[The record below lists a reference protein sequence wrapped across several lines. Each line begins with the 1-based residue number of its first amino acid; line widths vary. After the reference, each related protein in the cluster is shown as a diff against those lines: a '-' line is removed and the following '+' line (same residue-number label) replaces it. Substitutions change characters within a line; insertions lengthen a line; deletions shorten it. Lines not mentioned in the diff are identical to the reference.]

1 MTRKQWAIIAAMALA
16 VVCELCAGVWIVR
29 DINQQ
34 PDIVVQVPETSP
46 APPPQTPAL
55 SPTNGP
61 TPTSPF
67 PPMSTPPQPTP
78 TSTRVFTREEINE
91 PTLERIADEVIAW
104 RELQPLAE
112 VDLQFLT
119 LAELKERFAQH
130 YAEETTPEDI
140 EKMRQAYVILG
151 LLDEDFDLAAALVD
165 MQAES
170 IAGFYTPEEK
180 KLYLISEYELVETEQ
195 KITFAHEYTH
205 ALQDQHFDL
214 AHLMDVEGNSDRVLA
229 ARSLAE
235 GDATLLM
242 AVYAYEN
249 VTQAEWDWLA
259 YQASRL
265 EEEKVE
271 TAPQAL
277 GQVSLFPYTYG
288 TQFVLG
294 LFFQGGWAAVNQA
307 YSSPPRS
314 TEQVMHLD
322 KYISK
327 DEPQTVELPDLAAHL
342 GEGWE
347 QLDRDVMGEL
357 VTTLYLGQHLDAGQ
371 AAQAAE
377 GWDGDAY
384 VILRNAQGQRLLV
397 VRSVWDSV
405 AEAQE
410 FSAAFGDYVT
420 RKYGETL
427 TPGTGKAGRKWWDAP
442 TVSVLS
448 SRHGQET
455 LIVTAPDRGS
465 AEKALAQFSG
475 F

>member
-1 MTRKQWAIIAAMALA
+1 MTKKQWAIIAALALA
-16 VVCELCAGVWIVR
+16 VFCELSALGGLVVWDSR
-29 DINQQ
+29 QQ
-34 PDIVVQVPETSP
+34 TAAVVQIPEASP
-46 APPPQTPAL
+46 APPTETPTPPPTLPPTATPEPI
-55 SPTNGP
+55 PTN
-61 TPTSPF
+61 
-67 PPMSTPPQPTP
+67 
-78 TSTRVFTREEINE
+78 TRVFTREEVNE
-91 PTLERIADEVIAW
+91 PTLARIADEVIAW

-112 VDLQFLT
+112 VDFQLLT
-119 LAELKERFAQH
+119 LAELKERFAEY

-140 EKMRQAYVILG
+140 EKMRQAYVTLG

-170 IAGFYTPEEK
+170 IAGFYTPDEK
-180 KLYLISEYELVETEQ
+180 RLYVISEYELVETEQ

-205 ALQDQHFDL
+205 ALQDQHFGL
-214 AHLMDVEGNSDRVLA
+214 ARLIDVEGNSDRALA
-229 ARSLAE
+229 TRSLAE

-277 GQVSLFPYTYG
+277 GKVSLFPYTYG

-294 LFFQGGWAAVNQA
+294 LFFEGGLEVGWAAVNQA
-307 YSSPPRS
+307 YSYPPQS

-322 KYISK
+322 KYIGG
-327 DEPQTVELPDLAAHL
+327 DEPQSVELPDLAAIL

-357 VTTLYLGQHLDAGQ
+357 VTMLYLGEQLDEGQ
-371 AAQAAE
+371 AAKAAE

-384 VILRNAQGQRLLV
+384 VILRNSQGQRLLV
-397 VRSVWDSV
+397 VRTVWDSA

-410 FSAAFGDYVT
+410 FSTAFSDYVT
-420 RKYGETL
+420 RKYEGTL
-427 TPGTGKAGRKWWDAP
+427 TPSAEKATRKWCDTP

-448 SRHGQET
+448 SQHDQET
-455 LIVTAPDRGS
+455 LIVVAPDRGN
-465 AEKALAQFSG
+465 AETVLAQFSG

>member
-1 MTRKQWAIIAAMALA
+1 MTRKQRAIIAALALA
-16 VVCELCAGVWIVR
+16 VVCELCALGGLVVW
-29 DINQQ
+29 DSQQ
-34 PDIVVQVPETSP
+34 TTAVVQLPTASP
-46 APPPQTPAL
+46 APPTETATSTATLPPTATP
-55 SPTNGP
+55 PEP
-61 TPTSPF
+61 TPTN
-67 PPMSTPPQPTP
+67 
-78 TSTRVFTREEINE
+78 TRVFTREEINE
-91 PTLERIADEVIAW
+91 PTLQRIADEVIAW

-112 VDLQFLT
+112 VDFQLLT
-119 LAELKERFAQH
+119 VAELKERFAQY
-130 YAEETTPEDI
+130 YAEEYAPEDI
-140 EKMRQAYVILG
+140 EKMQQAYVTLG
-151 LLDEDFDLAAALVD
+151 LLDEDFDLATALVD

-170 IAGFYTPEEK
+170 IAGFYTPDEK
-180 KLYLISEYELVETEQ
+180 RLYIISEYELVETEQ
-195 KITFAHEYTH
+195 RITFAHEYTH
-205 ALQDQHFDL
+205 ALQDQHFGL
-214 AHLMDVEGNSDRVLA
+214 ARLIEVEGNSDRALA

-307 YSSPPRS
+307 YSYPPQS

-322 KYISK
+322 RYIGR
-327 DEPQTVELPDLAAHL
+327 DEPQAVELPDLSASL

-357 VTTLYLGQHLDAGQ
+357 VTMLYLGEQLDEGQ
-371 AAQAAE
+371 AAKAAE
-377 GWDGDAY
+377 GWGGDTY
-384 VILRNAQGQRLLV
+384 VVLRNSQGQRLLV
-397 VRSVWDSV
+397 MRAVWDSV

-410 FSAAFGDYVT
+410 FSAAFSDYVT
-420 RKYGETL
+420 RKYGGTL
-427 TPGTGKAGRKWWDAP
+427 TPSAEKAERKWCDTP
-442 TVSVLS
+442 TVSVLFS
-448 SRHGQET
+448 QHDQET
-455 LIVTAPDRGS
+455 LIVVAPDRGS
-465 AEKALAQFSG
+465 TEKVLAQFSG

>member
-1 MTRKQWAIIAAMALA
+1 MTRKQWAIIAALALA
-16 VVCELCAGVWIVR
+16 VVCELGVLGGLVMWDSR
-29 DINQQ
+29 QQ
-34 PDIVVQVPETSP
+34 TTAVVEIPEASP
-46 APPPQTPAL
+46 APPTE
-55 SPTNGP
+55 TP
-61 TPTSPF
+61 TPTATSP
-67 PPMSTPPQPTP
+67 PTATPPQPTP
-78 TSTRVFTREEINE
+78 TNTRVFTREEINE
-91 PTLERIADEVIAW
+91 PTLAGIADEVTIW

-112 VDLQFLT
+112 VDFQFLT
-119 LAELKERFAQH
+119 LAELKERFAEH
-130 YAEETTPEDI
+130 YATETTPEDI
-140 EKMRQAYVILG
+140 EKMRQAYVTLG

-170 IAGFYTPEEK
+170 IAGFYAPDEK
-180 KLYLISEYELVETEQ
+180 RLYIISERELVETEQ

-205 ALQDQHFDL
+205 ALQDQHFGL
-214 AHLMDVEGNSDRVLA
+214 ARLTDIEGNSDQALA
-229 ARSLAE
+229 VRSLAE

-288 TQFVLG
+288 TRFVLG
-294 LFFQGGWAAVNQA
+294 LFLQGGWAAVDQS
-307 YSSPPRS
+307 YSDPPQS
-314 TEQVMHLD
+314 TEQIIHLD
-322 KYISK
+322 KYIGRDK
-327 DEPQTVELPDLAAHL
+327 PQLVKLPDLAAIL

-357 VTTLYLGQHLDAGQ
+357 VTMLYLGEYLAKEQ

-384 VILRNAQGQRLLV
+384 VILRNSQGQRLLV
-397 VRSVWDSV
+397 VHSVWDSA

-410 FSAAFGDYVT
+410 FLAAFSDYVT
-420 RKYGETL
+420 RKHGGTL
-427 TPGTGKAGRKWWDAP
+427 TPSAEKATRKWWDVP

-448 SRHGQET
+448 SQHDQET
-455 LIVTAPDRGS
+455 LIIVAPDHGS
-465 AEKALAQFSG
+465 AEKTLAQFSG

>member
-1 MTRKQWAIIAAMALA
+1 MTRKQWAIIAVLALA
-16 VVCELCAGVWIVR
+16 VVCELSALGGLVVWDSR
-29 DINQQ
+29 QQ
-34 PDIVVQVPETSP
+34 TAIVVQVPTASP
-46 APPPQTPAL
+46 APPTETPA
-55 SPTNGP
+55 PTA
-61 TPTSPF
+61 TF
-67 PPMSTPPQPTP
+67 PPTSTPPESTP

-91 PTLERIADEVIAW
+91 RTLTEIADEVIAW

-112 VDLQFLT
+112 VDFQFLT
-119 LAELKERFAQH
+119 LAELKERFAQY
-130 YAEETTPEDI
+130 YAEEYTPEDV
-140 EKMRQAYVILG
+140 EKMRQAYVTLG
-151 LLDEDFDLAAALVD
+151 LLDEDFDLAAVLVD

-170 IAGFYTPEEK
+170 VAGFYSPEEK
-180 KLYLISEYELVETEQ
+180 RLYIISEHELVETEQ

-205 ALQDQHFDL
+205 ALQDQHFGL
-214 AHLMDVEGNSDRVLA
+214 ARLADVEGNSDRALA

-249 VTQAEWDWLA
+249 VTQAEWKWLA

-277 GQVSLFPYTYG
+277 GEVSLFPYTYG

-294 LFFQGGWAAVNQA
+294 LFFQGGWAAVGRA
-307 YSSPPRS
+307 YSYPPQS

-322 KYISK
+322 KYIGR
-327 DEPQTVELPDLAAHL
+327 DEPQSVELPDLALIL

-357 VTTLYLGQHLDAGQ
+357 VTMLYLGELLEEGQ
-371 AAQAAE
+371 AAKAAE
-377 GWDGDAY
+377 GWDGDAC

-397 VRSVWDSV
+397 VRSVWDSA

-410 FSAAFGDYVT
+410 FSAAFSDYVIK
-420 RKYGETL
+420 KYGDAL
-427 TPGTGKAGRKWWDAP
+427 TPSTGKAQRTWWDAP

-448 SRHGQET
+448 SRHGEET
-455 LIVTAPDRGS
+455 LIVVAPDRGS
-465 AEKALAQFSG
+465 AEKVLAQFSD

>member
-1 MTRKQWAIIAAMALA
+1 MTRKQWAIIGALALA
-16 VVCELCAGVWIVR
+16 VVCELGALGGLVVWDSR
-29 DINQQ
+29 QQ
-34 PDIVVQVPETSP
+34 AATIIQVPTASP
-46 APPPQTPAL
+46 ASPTEIPPPTA
-55 SPTNGP
+55 T
-61 TPTSPF
+61 F
-67 PPMSTPPQPTP
+67 PSTSTPPQPAP
-78 TSTRVFTREEINE
+78 TNTRVFSREEINE
-91 PTLERIADEVIAW
+91 PTLARIADEVIAW

-112 VDLQFLT
+112 VDFQLLT
-119 LAELKERFAQH
+119 LAELKERFAQY
-130 YAEETTPEDI
+130 YAEETTPGDI
-140 EKMRQAYVILG
+140 EKMRQAYVTLG
-151 LLDEDFDLAAALVD
+151 LLDDDFDLASALVD

-170 IAGFYTPEEK
+170 IAGFYTPDEK
-180 KLYLISEYELVETEQ
+180 RLYIISEYELVEIEQ

-205 ALQDQHFDL
+205 ALQDQHFGL
-214 AHLMDVEGNSDRVLA
+214 ARLIDVEGNSDRALA
-229 ARSLAE
+229 GRSLAE

-307 YSSPPRS
+307 YSYPPQS

-327 DEPQTVELPDLAAHL
+327 DEPQSVKLPDLAAIL

-347 QLDRDVMGEL
+347 QLDRDAMGEL
-357 VTTLYLGQHLDAGQ
+357 VTMLYLGEQLDEEQ
-371 AAQAAE
+371 AAKAAG

-384 VILRNAQGQRLLV
+384 AILRNSHGQRLLV
-397 VRSVWDSV
+397 VRSVWDSA
-405 AEAQE
+405 AEAKE
-410 FSAAFGDYVT
+410 FSVAFSDYVT
-420 RKYGETL
+420 RKYGGTL
-427 TPGTGKAGRKWWDAP
+427 TPSEEKAQRKWWEDP

-455 LIVTAPDRGS
+455 LIVVAPDRRS
-465 AEKALAQFSG
+465 AETVLAQFSG

>member
-1 MTRKQWAIIAAMALA
+1 MTKKQWAIIAALALA
-16 VVCELCAGVWIVR
+16 VVCELSALGGLVVW
-29 DINQQ
+29 DSSQQ
-34 PDIVVQVPETSP
+34 TTAVVQVPEASP
-46 APPPQTPAL
+46 APPTE
-55 SPTNGP
+55 SP
-61 TPTSPF
+61 TPTATL
-67 PPMSTPPQPTP
+67 PPTAAPQPAP

-91 PTLERIADEVIAW
+91 PTLARTADEVIAW

-112 VDLQFLT
+112 VHFQLLT
-119 LAELKERFAQH
+119 LAELKERFAQY

-140 EKMRQAYVILG
+140 EKMRQAYVTLG
-151 LLDEDFDLAAALVD
+151 LLDEDFDLATALVD

-170 IAGFYTPEEK
+170 IAGFYTTDEK
-180 KLYLISEYELVETEQ
+180 SLYIISEYELVETEER
-195 KITFAHEYTH
+195 ITFAHEYTH
-205 ALQDQHFDL
+205 ALQDQHFGL
-214 AHLMDVEGNSDRVLA
+214 ARLIDVEGNSDRALA

-249 VTQAEWDWLA
+249 MTQTEWDWLA

-277 GQVSLFPYTYG
+277 GEVSLFPYTYG

-307 YSSPPRS
+307 YGSPPQS

-322 KYISK
+322 KYIGG
-327 DEPQTVELPDLAAHL
+327 DEPQSVELPDLAAIL

-357 VTTLYLGQHLDAGQ
+357 VTMLYLGEQLDAGQ

-384 VILRNAQGQRLLV
+384 VILRNSQGQRLLV
-397 VRSVWDSV
+397 VRSIWDSA

-410 FSAAFGDYVT
+410 FSAAFSDYVT
-420 RKYGETL
+420 KKYGGTL
-427 TPGTGKAGRKWWDAP
+427 TPSTGRAQRKWWDAP
-442 TVSVLS
+442 TVSVLF

-455 LIVTAPDRGS
+455 LIMIAPDRGS

>member
-1 MTRKQWAIIAAMALA
+1 MTKKQWTIIAALALA
-16 VVCELCAGVWIVR
+16 VFCELCLGGWFVVWDSR
-29 DINQQ
+29 QQ
-34 PDIVVQVPETSP
+34 TTTVVQVPMASS
-46 APPPQTPAL
+46 APPTE
-55 SPTNGP
+55 TP
-61 TPTSPF
+61 TPTATPTF
-67 PPMSTPPQPTP
+67 PPTFTLLLPTP
-78 TSTRVFTREEINE
+78 TSTRVFSREEINE
-91 PTLERIADEVIAW
+91 PTLAGIADEVIAW

-112 VDLQFLT
+112 VDFQLLT
-119 LAELKERFAQH
+119 PAELKERFAEY
-130 YAEETTPEDI
+130 YAEEYTTEDI
-140 EKMRQAYVILG
+140 EKMRQAYVTLG
-151 LLDEDFDLAAALVD
+151 LLDEGFDLAATLVD

-170 IAGFYTPEEK
+170 IAGFYTPDEK
-180 KLYLISEYELVETEQ
+180 RLYIISEYELVETEQ

-214 AHLMDVEGNSDRVLA
+214 ARLIDIEGNSDRALA

-242 AVYAYEN
+242 AVYAYDN
-249 VTQAEWDWLA
+249 VTEAEWKWLA

-277 GQVSLFPYTYG
+277 GIVSIFPYTYG

-294 LFFQGGWAAVNQA
+294 LFLQGGWPAVNQA
-307 YSSPPRS
+307 YSYPPQS
-314 TEQVMHLD
+314 TEQVMHVDRYLGR
-322 KYISK
+322 
-327 DEPQTVELPDLAAHL
+327 DEPQTMELPDLAAIL

-347 QLDRDVMGEL
+347 QLDRGVMGEL
-357 VTTLYLGQHLDAGQ
+357 VTMLYLGEELDEEQ
-371 AAQAAE
+371 AAWAAG

-384 VILRNAQGQRLLV
+384 AILRNSQGQRLLT
-397 VRSVWDSV
+397 VRTVWDSA

-420 RKYGETL
+420 KKYGGTL
-427 TPGTGKAGRKWWDAP
+427 TPGKTQREWRDAP
-442 TVSVLS
+442 TVSVLL

-455 LIVTAPDRGS
+455 LIVVAPDRGS
-465 AEKALAQFSG
+465 AEAVLAQFSG

>member
-1 MTRKQWAIIAAMALA
+1 MTRKQWAIIAALALA
-16 VVCELCAGVWIVR
+16 VVCELSVLGGLVVW
-29 DINQQ
+29 DSSQQ
-34 PDIVVQVPETSP
+34 TAAVVQVPEASP
-46 APPPQTPAL
+46 ALPTQT
-55 SPTNGP
+55 P
-61 TPTSPF
+61 TPTATL
-67 PPMSTPPQPTP
+67 PPTATPPEPAP
-78 TSTRVFTREEINE
+78 TSTRVFSREEINE
-91 PTLERIADEVIAW
+91 PTLARIADEVIAW

-112 VDLQFLT
+112 IDFQFLT
-119 LAELKERFAQH
+119 LAELKERFAQY
-130 YAEETTPEDI
+130 YAEEYTPEDI
-140 EKMRQAYVILG
+140 EKMRQVYVTLG
-151 LLDEDFDLAAALVD
+151 LLDEDFDLATALVD

-170 IAGFYTPEEK
+170 IAGLYTPDEK
-180 KLYLISEYELVETEQ
+180 RLYIISEYELVETEQ
-195 KITFAHEYTH
+195 RITFAHEYTH
-205 ALQDQHFDL
+205 ALQDQHFGL
-214 AHLMDVEGNSDRVLA
+214 AHLIDVEGNSDRALA

-265 EEEKVE
+265 EEEKVQ

-277 GQVSLFPYTYG
+277 GKVSLFPYTYG

-307 YSSPPRS
+307 YSSPPQS

-322 KYISK
+322 KYIGK
-327 DEPQTVELPDLAAHL
+327 DEPQSLELPNLASIL

-347 QLDRDVMGEL
+347 QLDRDVMGEW
-357 VTTLYLGQHLDAGQ
+357 VTMLYLGEQLGEGQ
-371 AAQAAE
+371 AAKAAE

-384 VILRNAQGQRLLV
+384 VILRNFQGQRLLV
-397 VRSVWDSV
+397 VRSVWDSA

-410 FSAAFGDYVT
+410 FSAAFSDYVT
-420 RKYGETL
+420 KKYGGTL
-427 TPGTGKAGRKWWDAP
+427 TPSAEKAARKWYDAP

-455 LIVTAPDRGS
+455 LIMIAPDRGS
-465 AEKALAQFSG
+465 AEKVLALFSD

>member
-1 MTRKQWAIIAAMALA
+1 MTRKQWAIIGALALA
-16 VVCELCAGVWIVR
+16 VVCELGVLGGLVVWDSR
-29 DINQQ
+29 QQ
-34 PDIVVQVPETSP
+34 TTTVVQVPTASP
-46 APPPQTPAL
+46 APPTE
-55 SPTNGP
+55 TP
-61 TPTSPF
+61 TPTATF
-67 PPMSTPPQPTP
+67 PSASTPPESTP

-91 PTLERIADEVIAW
+91 RTLTGIADEVIAW

-112 VDLQFLT
+112 VDFQFLT
-119 LAELKERFAQH
+119 LAELRERFAQY
-130 YAEETTPEDI
+130 YAEEYTPEDV
-140 EKMRQAYVILG
+140 EKMRQAYVTLG
-151 LLDEDFDLAAALVD
+151 LLDEDFDLAAVLVD

-170 IAGFYTPEEK
+170 VAGFYSPEEK
-180 KLYLISEYELVETEQ
+180 RLYIISEYELVETEQ
-195 KITFAHEYTH
+195 RITFAHEYTH
-205 ALQDQHFDL
+205 ALQDQHFGL
-214 AHLMDVEGNSDRVLA
+214 ARLADVEGNSDRALA

-249 VTQAEWDWLA
+249 VTQAEWKWLA

-277 GQVSLFPYTYG
+277 GEHSLFPYIYG
-288 TQFVLG
+288 TQLVLG

-307 YSSPPRS
+307 YSYPPMS

-322 KYISK
+322 KYIGR
-327 DEPQTVELPDLAAHL
+327 DEPQSVELPDLVSIL

-357 VTTLYLGQHLDAGQ
+357 VTMLYLGEQLDEGQ
-371 AAQAAE
+371 AAKAAE

-397 VRSVWDSV
+397 LRSVWDSA

-410 FSAAFGDYVT
+410 FSAVFSDYVVK
-420 RKYGETL
+420 KYGDAL
-427 TPGTGKAGRKWWDAP
+427 TPSTGKAQRIWWDAP

-448 SRHGQET
+448 SRHGEET
-455 LIVTAPDRGS
+455 LIVVAPDRGS
-465 AEKALAQFSG
+465 TEMVLAQFSG

>member
-1 MTRKQWAIIAAMALA
+1 MTRKQWIIIAALALA
-16 VVCELCAGVWIVR
+16 VVCELGALGGLVVW
-29 DINQQ
+29 DSSQQ
-34 PDIVVQVPETSP
+34 TAAVVQVPEASP
-46 APPPQTPAL
+46 APPTE
-55 SPTNGP
+55 TP
-61 TPTSPF
+61 TPTATL
-67 PPMSTPPQPTP
+67 PPTATPEPPPTN
-78 TSTRVFTREEINE
+78 TRVFTREEVNE
-91 PTLERIADEVIAW
+91 PTLARIADEVIAW

-112 VDLQFLT
+112 VDFQLLT
-119 LAELKERFAQH
+119 LAELKERFAEY
-130 YAEETTPEDI
+130 YAKETTPEDI
-140 EKMRQAYVILG
+140 EKMRQAYVTLG
-151 LLDEDFDLAAALVD
+151 LLDENFDLAAALVD

-170 IAGFYTPEEK
+170 IAGFYTPDEK
-180 KLYLISEYELVETEQ
+180 RLYIISEYELVETEE

-205 ALQDQHFDL
+205 ALQDQHFGL
-214 AHLMDVEGNSDRVLA
+214 ARLIDVEGNSDRALA

-249 VTQAEWDWLA
+249 VTQAEWNWLA

-265 EEEKVE
+265 DEDKVE

-294 LFFQGGWAAVNQA
+294 LFLLKGGWAAVNQA
-307 YSSPPRS
+307 YNYPPQS

-322 KYISK
+322 KYVGK
-327 DEPQTVELPDLAAHL
+327 DEPQSVELPDLTAIL

-357 VTTLYLGQHLDAGQ
+357 VTMLYLGEQLGEGQ
-371 AAQAAE
+371 AAKAAG

-384 VILRNAQGQRLLV
+384 VVLLNSQGQRLLV
-397 VRSVWDSV
+397 MRSVWDSA

-410 FSAAFGDYVT
+410 FSTAFSDYVT
-420 RKYGETL
+420 KKYGGTL
-427 TPGTGKAGRKWWDAP
+427 TPSAGKTERKWWDAP

-448 SRHGQET
+448 SQHDQET
-455 LIVTAPDRGS
+455 LIVVAPDRGS
-465 AEKALAQFSG
+465 AERVLAQFSG

>member
-1 MTRKQWAIIAAMALA
+1 MTRKQWAIIAALALA
-16 VVCELCAGVWIVR
+16 VVCELSALGGLVVW
-29 DINQQ
+29 DSSQQ
-34 PDIVVQVPETSP
+34 PAAVVQVPNASP
-46 APPPQTPAL
+46 APPTEA
-55 SPTNGP
+55 P
-61 TPTSPF
+61 TPTATLPA
-67 PPMSTPPQPTP
+67 TAIPQPAP

-91 PTLERIADEVIAW
+91 PTLARTADEVIAW

-112 VDLQFLT
+112 VDFQLLT
-119 LAELKERFAQH
+119 LAELKERFAQY
-130 YAEETTPEDI
+130 YAEEYTPEDI
-140 EKMRQAYVILG
+140 EKMRQTYVTLG
-151 LLDEDFDLAAALVD
+151 LLDEDFDLATTLVD

-170 IAGFYTPEEK
+170 IAGFYTPDEK
-180 KLYLISEYELVETEQ
+180 RLYIISEYELVETEQ

-205 ALQDQHFDL
+205 ALQDQHFGL
-214 AHLMDVEGNSDRVLA
+214 ARLIDVEGNSDRALA

-249 VTQAEWDWLA
+249 VTQTEWDWLA

-277 GQVSLFPYTYG
+277 GAVSLFPYTYG

-294 LFFQGGWAAVNQA
+294 LFLVEGGWTAVNQA
-307 YSSPPRS
+307 YSYPPQS

-322 KYISK
+322 KYTSR
-327 DEPQTVELPDLAAHL
+327 DEPQSVELPDLAASL

-357 VTTLYLGQHLDAGQ
+357 VTMLYLGEQLDAGQ

-384 VILRNAQGQRLLV
+384 VILRNSQGQRLLV
-397 VRSVWDSV
+397 VRAAWDSS

-410 FSAAFGDYVT
+410 FSAAFSDYVT
-420 RKYGETL
+420 KKYGGTL
-427 TPGTGKAGRKWWDAP
+427 TPSAEKAERKWWDAP
-442 TVSVLS
+442 TVSVLF

-455 LIVTAPDRGS
+455 LITIAPDRGS

>member
-1 MTRKQWAIIAAMALA
+1 MTKKQWAIIGALALA
-16 VVCELCAGVWIVR
+16 VICELSALGALVVW
-29 DINQQ
+29 DSSQQ
-34 PDIVVQVPETSP
+34 TATVVQIVETSP
-46 APPPQTPAL
+46 ALFTETL
-55 SPTNGP
+55 
-61 TPTSPF
+61 TPTATL
-67 PPMSTPPQPTP
+67 PPTITPQPPTP

-91 PTLERIADEVIAW
+91 PTLAGIADEVIAW
-104 RELQPLAE
+104 RELQPIAG
-112 VDLQFLT
+112 VDFQLLT
-119 LAELKERFAQH
+119 LAELKERFAQY
-130 YAEETTPEDI
+130 YAEESTPEDI
-140 EKMRQAYVILG
+140 EKMRQAYVTLG
-151 LLDEDFDLAAALVD
+151 LLDEDFDLATTLVD

-170 IAGFYTPEEK
+170 IAGFYTPSEK
-180 KLYLISEYELVETEQ
+180 RLYIISEYELVETEQ

-214 AHLMDVEGNSDRVLA
+214 ARLIDVEDNSDRALA
-229 ARSLAE
+229 ARALAE

-271 TAPQAL
+271 IAPQAL
-277 GQVSLFPYTYG
+277 GKVSLFPYTYG

-294 LFFQGGWAAVNQA
+294 LFLEGGPEVGWAAVNQA
-307 YSSPPRS
+307 YSDPPQS

-322 KYISK
+322 KYINR
-327 DEPQTVELPDLAAHL
+327 DEPQLVELPDLAAVL
-342 GEGWE
+342 SEGWE

-357 VTTLYLGQHLDAGQ
+357 VTMLYLGEQLDEEQ
-371 AAQAAE
+371 AAKAAE

-384 VILRNAQGQRLLV
+384 VILRNSQGQRLLV
-397 VRSVWDSV
+397 VHSVWDSA

-410 FSAAFGDYVT
+410 FSAAFSDYVAQKYEGPLTPSAEKAT
-420 RKYGETL
+420 RKWCDT
-427 TPGTGKAGRKWWDAP
+427 P

-448 SRHGQET
+448 SQHDQET
-455 LIVTAPDRGS
+455 LIVVAPDRGS
-465 AEKALAQFSG
+465 TEKVLAQFSD

>member
-1 MTRKQWAIIAAMALA
+1 MTRKQWAIIAVLALA
-16 VVCELCAGVWIVR
+16 VVCELSALGGLVLWDSR
-29 DINQQ
+29 QQ
-34 PDIVVQVPETSP
+34 TTAVVQIPETSA
-46 APPPQTPAL
+46 APSTE
-55 SPTNGP
+55 TP
-61 TPTSPF
+61 TPTATF
-67 PPMSTPPQPTP
+67 PPTSTPPQPTP

-91 PTLERIADEVIAW
+91 PALAGIADEVIAW

-112 VDLQFLT
+112 VDFQFLT
-119 LAELKERFAQH
+119 VAELKEHFAEY
-130 YAEETTPEDI
+130 YAEEYTPEDI
-140 EKMRQAYVILG
+140 EKMRQSYVTLG
-151 LLDEDFDLAAALVD
+151 LLNEDFDLAATLVD

-170 IAGFYTPEEK
+170 FAGFYTPEEK
-180 KLYLISEYELVETEQ
+180 RLYIISETELVETEQ

-214 AHLMDVEGNSDRVLA
+214 ARLIDVEGNSDRSLA

-294 LFFQGGWAAVNQA
+294 LFLEGGLEGGWAAVNQA
-307 YSSPPRS
+307 YTYPPQS
-314 TEQVMHLD
+314 TEQVLHLD
-322 KYISK
+322 RYIGR
-327 DEPQTVELPDLAAHL
+327 DEPQSVELPDVAAIL
-342 GEGWE
+342 GGGWE

-357 VTTLYLGQHLDAGQ
+357 VTMLYLGEQLDAGQ

-384 VILRNAQGQRLLV
+384 VILRNSQGQRLLV
-397 VRSVWDSV
+397 LRSVWDSA
-405 AEAQE
+405 AEVQE
-410 FSAAFGDYVT
+410 FSAAFSDYVT
-420 RKYGETL
+420 RKYGGTL
-427 TPGTGKAGRKWWDAP
+427 TPSAEKAERKWWDAP

-448 SRHGQET
+448 SQRDQET
-455 LIVTAPDRGS
+455 LIVVAPDRGS
-465 AEKALAQFSG
+465 SEKVLAQFSG

>member
-1 MTRKQWAIIAAMALA
+1 MTRKQWALIAALALA
-16 VVCELCAGVWIVR
+16 AVCELSVLGGLVVWDSR
-29 DINQQ
+29 QQ
-34 PDIVVQVPETSP
+34 TATIAQVPTGSPGPPRET
-46 APPPQTPAL
+46 
-55 SPTNGP
+55 P
-61 TPTSPF
+61 TPTAPSPPTSI
-67 PPMSTPPQPTP
+67 PPEPTP
-78 TSTRVFTREEINE
+78 TNTRVFTREEINE
-91 PTLERIADEVIAW
+91 PTLTKIADEVTAW

-112 VDLQFLT
+112 VDFQLLT
-119 LAELKERFAQH
+119 LAELKERFAQY
-130 YAEETTPEDI
+130 YAAEYAPGDI
-140 EKMRQAYVILG
+140 EKMRQAYVTLG
-151 LLDEDFDLAAALVD
+151 LLDEDFDLATALVD

-170 IAGFYTPEEK
+170 IAGFYIPDEK
-180 KLYLISEYELVETEQ
+180 RLYIVSETELVETEQ
-195 KITFAHEYTH
+195 KVTFAHEYTH
-205 ALQDQHFDL
+205 ALQDQHFGL
-214 AHLMDVEGNSDRVLA
+214 ARLIDVEGNSDRALA

-249 VTQAEWDWLA
+249 MTQAEWKWLA

-265 EEEKVE
+265 EEKKVE

-294 LFFQGGWAAVNQA
+294 LFFQGGWAAVDRA
-307 YSSPPRS
+307 YSYPPQS

-322 KYISK
+322 KYIGK
-327 DEPQTVELPDLAAHL
+327 DEPQAVDLPDLAATL

-357 VTTLYLGQHLDAGQ
+357 VTVLYLGEQLDEEQ
-371 AAQAAE
+371 AAKAAE

-397 VRSVWDSV
+397 VRAVWDSA

-410 FSAAFGDYVT
+410 FSAAFSDYVT
-420 RKYGETL
+420 KKYGGTL
-427 TPGTGKAGRKWWDAP
+427 TPSAEKAARKWYDDP

-448 SRHGQET
+448 SQHDQET
-455 LIVTAPDRGS
+455 LTVVAPDRGS
-465 AEKALAQFSG
+465 AEKVLAQFSG

>member
-1 MTRKQWAIIAAMALA
+1 MTRKQWAIIAALALA
-16 VVCELCAGVWIVR
+16 VVCELCLGGWFVVWDSR
-29 DINQQ
+29 QQ
-34 PDIVVQVPETSP
+34 TTTVVQVPMASP
-46 APPPQTPAL
+46 APATE
-55 SPTNGP
+55 TP
-61 TPTSPF
+61 TPTATL
-67 PPMSTPPQPTP
+67 PPTATPQPIP
-78 TSTRVFTREEINE
+78 TNTRVFTREEINE
-91 PTLERIADEVIAW
+91 PTLARITDEVVAW

-112 VDLQFLT
+112 VDFQLLT
-119 LAELKERFAQH
+119 LAELKERFAE
-130 YAEETTPEDI
+130 YYTEETTPEDI
-140 EKMRQAYVILG
+140 EKMRQAYVTLG

-170 IAGFYTPEEK
+170 IAGFYAPDEK
-180 KLYLISEYELVETEQ
+180 RLYVISEYELVETEQ

-205 ALQDQHFDL
+205 ALQDQHFGL
-214 AHLMDVEGNSDRVLA
+214 ARLIDVEGNSDRALA

-242 AVYAYEN
+242 AVYAYES

-277 GQVSLFPYTYG
+277 GEVSLFPYTYG

-294 LFFQGGWAAVNQA
+294 LFFLEGGWAAVNQA
-307 YSSPPRS
+307 YSCPPQS

-322 KYISK
+322 KYIGR
-327 DEPQTVELPDLAAHL
+327 DEPQSVELPDLAAIL

-347 QLDRDVMGEL
+347 ELDRDVMGEL
-357 VTTLYLGQHLDAGQ
+357 VTMLYLGEQLDEGQ
-371 AAQAAE
+371 AAKAAE

-384 VILRNAQGQRLLV
+384 VILRNSQGQHLLV
-397 VRSVWDSV
+397 VHSVWDSA

-410 FSAAFGDYVT
+410 FSAAFSDYVT
-420 RKYGETL
+420 RKYGGTL
-427 TPGTGKAGRKWWDAP
+427 TPSAEKAERKWWDAP

-448 SRHGQET
+448 SQHDQET
-455 LIVTAPDRGS
+455 LIVVAPDRGS
-465 AEKALAQFSG
+465 AEKVLAQFSG